1 MMDGV
6 TIIKDETH
14 NKRYIQIELETAAQM
29 STEELEDLFDAAIAD
44 SRKDD
49 ETIPFE
55 EVVAELKSKGII
67 KDEL

>member
-1 MMDGV
+1 MEGV

-29 STEELEDLFDAAIAD
+29 STEEIEDLFDAAIAE
-44 SRKDD
+44 SRIDD

-55 EVVAELKSKGII
+55 DVVADLKGKGII